1 MRLANI
7 LGPDLKEVLES
18 DPQELVDALEEF
30 HPEDIAEIVDDL
42 PEDQAIALLRALPS
56 EYAADVLERLPSEM
70 QTNVLEQMPTEEA
83 ATLLTEVAPDDAA
96 DVIQELEPAFAERI
110 LDQIEAKE
118 PEVAEDLRELVAYPP
133 ESAGGRMTT
142 GYIALPAETKLWQA
156 IEEVR
161 RRSAEGTA
169 EIIDP
174 IYVIAYDKLVGVV
187 SLRDL
192 ILKDPS
198 QAVGDVM
205 NPNAMSVLPTA
216 DQEEVAQTIAKYDFK
231 ALPVCNDKGKMLG
244 VVTIDDV
251 MDVVVEEATED
262 VHKMGAV
269 EPIEA
274 GYFETGYWTFI
285 RKRVIWLVVLFIG
298 GLLTASVMHSYEDEM
313 STALELVIFIPLI
326 ISSGGNS
333 GSQSSSL
340 VIRALAIGE
349 MVPKDWI
356 KVVLRELAIG
366 VALGLALGVVGFVR
380 AFFLGST
387 AWDVGMALSVAISV
401 VAVVVVGCTVGSG
414 LPLLIKR
421 VGLDPAVSSTPF
433 IASLVDVLGLLV
445 YFTIAKLILGLGT
458 ASVLASA
465 TP

>member
-7 LGPDLKEVLES
+7 LGPDLKQVLES
-18 DPQELVDALEEF
+18 DPTELVEALEEF
-30 HPEDIAEIVDDL
+30 HPEDIAEILDDL

-70 QTNVLEQMPTEEA
+70 QTNVLENMGTEEA
-83 ATLLTEVAPDDAA
+83 ATLLTEVDADDAA
-96 DVIQELEPAFAERI
+96 DVIQELEPAVAEKI
-110 LDQIEAKE
+110 LDQIEAQE

-142 GYIALPAETKLWQA
+142 GFVGLPAETKLWQA

-161 RRSAEGTA
+161 QRSAEGTA
-169 EIIDP
+169 ETIDP
-174 IYVIAYDKLVGVV
+174 LYVLAYEKLVGVV
-187 SLRDL
+187 TLRDL

-198 QAVGDVM
+198 QSLGDVM

-231 ALPVCNDKGKMLG
+231 ALPVCDPKGVMLG

-262 VHKMGAV
+262 AHKMGAV

-285 RKRVIWLVVLFIG
+285 RKRVIWLVVLFVG
-298 GLLTASVMHSYEDEM
+298 GLLTATVMNSYEGEM
-313 STALELVIFIPLI
+313 SAALDLVIFIPLI

-340 VIRALAIGE
+340 IIRSLAVGE
-349 MVPKDWI
+349 IVPKDWLR
-356 KVVLRELAIG
+356 VVLRELAIG
-366 VALGLALGVVGFVR
+366 IALGLLLGVVGFAR
-380 AFFLGST
+380 AYLLGST
-387 AWDVGMALSVAISV
+387 AWDAGIAASVSLSVI
-401 VAVVVVGCTVGSG
+401 AVVVVGCTVGSG

-421 VGLDPAVSSTPF
+421 IGLDPAVSSTPF

-445 YFTIAKLILGLGT
+445 YFSIAKVILGLG
-458 ASVLASA
+458 A
-465 TP
+465 PGG